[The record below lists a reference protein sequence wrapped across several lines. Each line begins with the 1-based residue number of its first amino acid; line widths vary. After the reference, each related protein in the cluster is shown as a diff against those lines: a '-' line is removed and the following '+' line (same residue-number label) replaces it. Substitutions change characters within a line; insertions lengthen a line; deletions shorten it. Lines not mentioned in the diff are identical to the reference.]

1 MTREKTREKTRTGTR
16 KWGGVFPRR
25 GGGGGGG
32 GGRNCFSGGP
42 DGEQGRAEAFIV
54 IQKSRRRRR
63 VAGRRRRRRED
74 VTGLFDVFVIAGGM
88 PLPMVENFE
97 TRVLRMTLLLSMT
110 LKKVLM
116 LPMLI
121 ICWLGW
127 NPKLVGRASTEMYCI

>member
-63 VAGRRRRRRED
+63 VAGRRRRRED